1 MKIKDLAVGMIVWH
15 NNNILGITGDA
26 LPKELDNFEVAKV
39 IGNYFDYEIVFRS
52 KEERKQFNEIMKEV
66 RQNERKKNN

>member
-15 NNNILGITGDA
+15 NYNILGITGA
-26 LPKELDNFEVAKV
+26 TLPKELDDFEVAKV
-39 IGNYFDYEIVFRS
+39 SGNYFDYEIVFKS